1 MVTSTFG
8 QSLGNSIGE
17 RFSRS
22 WEVAKAS
29 FHVMRQD
36 KEILLFPLLSS
47 IFSFILLLIFVLP
60 FFLVVFFESEE
71 VSSAAP
77 ILVYGGIF
85 IFYFLV
91 TFFAIFF
98 NAGVVHI
105 AKTRF
110 EGGDATFKD
119 GIKAGF
125 THLGAIIKWALVSAT
140 IGLILNALESKA
152 RQEKGIGGIIAHI
165 VISIVGL
172 AWAIVSMFVVP
183 AIVLKNIGPWEA
195 LKSSVSAI
203 KKTWGESLIR
213 FYGLGLIQGG
223 FIFVGVI
230 AFFIPGILL
239 AFFFGSLLFGGIMI
253 GLFTLYAT
261 IVGVIFSSANTIYNT
276 ALFIYADTGK
286 VPKIFPPEVVKGAF
300 RKK

>member
-165 VISIVGL
+165 VIT
-172 AWAIVSMFVVP
+172 